1 MGAVDPYWGSI
12 LIALLL
18 ALLLLALR
26 RPVVACAVMAIVLT
40 FWVGGAFA
48 VAGVYMLANGKEAAT
63 RDLNLGGLVIQ
74 IIFIFILFITA
85 LVLEGRRT
93 KRLKKL
99 EDEIFALKHPK
110 LDGPRP
116 R

>member
-1 MGAVDPYWGSI
+1 MDTFWGSI
-12 LIALLL
+12 LVALIL
-18 ALLLLALR
+18 ALILLALR
-26 RPVVACAVMAIVLT
+26 RPVMACAVMAIVLT
-40 FWVGGAFA
+40 FWTGGTFA
-48 VAGVYMLANGKEAAT
+48 VAGIYMLTHGKEAAT

-74 IIFIFILFITA
+74 IIFIFIFFITA

-110 LDGPRP
+110 QGELRP